1 MFVRKLAL
9 SVVLIVFSLVGAA
22 FGHAQTTSGA
32 LVGVI
37 RDASGAVVPNST
49 VNATNEA
56 TGVVY
61 TGKSNASGD
70 YRISNLPEG
79 TYDLRTAVP
88 GFMPSLLKGVVV
100 AATSVETQDIVL
112 SVGQNTTTVEVTTQ
126 ASVSI
131 DTTTA
136 QIGTTFSTKETQ
148 DLPSATI
155 GLGVLNLSLLTP
167 GVTSSGGL
175 GAGTGPSIAG
185 QRPRNNNFTID
196 GIDNNNKGVT
206 GPLLNVPN
214 DAISEFVLLQNVYPA
229 QYGHST
235 GGQFNSLIVSG
246 ANQIHGRLYE
256 YFKNRNLNA
265 VSSTQAI
272 NNRAQGISPDFQP
285 RFDFNRYGGQVG
297 GPILK
302 DKLFLFSNFERQTTG
317 SAGAST
323 AFCAPTAAGFA
334 TMNGLTFASPSNYSV
349 YKTYV
354 PAAPNQAPA
363 GGGTSCNDSK
373 AVPGGATILVANAA
387 GVSTPVPVGAVSLAL
402 SNSFNSYFSTNAL
415 DYTISQHD
423 NLRVR
428 YVYNRADTNDTAAS
442 FPAFFAPAPSRFHLI
457 SANEV
462 HTFTP
467 SLSNEFRLGY
477 NRFFTEAVLPAIN
490 FPGLAQFP
498 NLIFYD
504 FSTTTYLGPDA
515 SAPQSDIQNLYQAID
530 SLTWIKGKHT
540 LVFGMEGR
548 KYIAPTVFVQR
559 LRGDYEYSTLGRYLN
574 DISPDEVGQRN
585 ATPPGVSPTFYGD
598 QSSIYAYANDDYRMT
613 QKLTLNL
620 GLRYEFTSVPAS
632 EKEQALNIAASV
644 PGLITFGKPTPQYKN
659 FAPRIGVAYAPDENT
674 AVHAAFGIN
683 YDVLYDNIGTTT
695 APPQFQTTENVDI
708 NTAKPGFLAGG
719 GLPAN
724 ATFATLAQ
732 QRAATSA
739 FVPNQKLPYSEQWTV
754 GVQHVFHRDY
764 TAEVRYVGTHGI
776 HLDVQEQISVQ
787 SPVTAA
793 NQLPTNL
800 TGGAVTFNPANTLAA
815 LKAPVNGFPS
825 YLVQAY
831 AQAGLTASS
840 ITSDEPFGGSHYNG
854 LQTQLTR
861 RFQNGLLVNASYTY
875 SRAFD
880 DSTADFNT
888 TALNPRRPQD
898 SQDLHAEFSRSDLDR
913 PHRLTL
919 VGVYDLPFFKN
930 SNFLMKNVVGNWEIA
945 PSYTF
950 QSPQYTTVQS
960 TVDSNLN
967 NDSAGDRVFINPNG
981 IKGTGTGVVPLVNT
995 AVTCPTSTTGTK
1007 TYGVANGT
1015 SAVVVSCAANTIG
1028 YTAGSL
1034 SGPSAA
1040 QVFTASN
1047 AYYVQGGPGT
1057 NPTAPRNTLP
1067 TGRTNNLDL
1076 SIFKRVSFMERY
1088 RIEFGAQ
1095 AVNLLNH
1102 SQYFPGSL
1110 DTVNSI
1116 GSTGSRNF
1124 DTVTNTQFNQ
1134 KQLVFSNNPRNLQLS
1149 GKIIF

>member
-1 MFVRKLAL
+1 MFVRKLAF
-9 SVVLIVFSLVGAA
+9 SVVLTVFSLVSAS

-37 RDASGAVVPNST
+37 RDASGAVVPDST
-49 VNATNEA
+49 VNAINEA

-61 TGKSNASGD
+61 AGKSNASGD

-88 GFMPSLLKGVVV
+88 GFTPSLLQGVAV

-112 SVGQNTTTVEVTTQ
+112 SVGQTATTVEVTTQ
-126 ASVSI
+126 ANVSI

-175 GAGTGPSIAG
+175 GAGTGPSVAG

-196 GIDNNNKGVT
+196 GIDNNNKGIT

-214 DAISEFVLLQNVYPA
+214 DAISEFVLLQNVYSA
-229 QYGHST
+229 QFGHST

-246 ANQIHGRLYE
+246 TNHVHGRLYE

-265 VSSTQAI
+265 VTSTQAI
-272 NNRAQGISPDFQP
+272 NNRAQGVSPDFQP
-285 RFDFNRYGGQVG
+285 RLDFNRYGGQVG

-317 SAGAST
+317 SAGSST

-334 TMNGLTFASPSNYSV
+334 TLNGLTFASTTNYSV
-349 YKTYV
+349 YKAYV
-354 PAAPNQAPA
+354 PAAPSQAPA

-373 AVPGGATILVANAA
+373 AVPGGATVLVANAA

-402 SNSFNSYFSTNAL
+402 SNSFNSYLSTNAL
-415 DYTISQHD
+415 DYTISQRD

-428 YVYNRADTNDTAAS
+428 YVYNRADTTDTAAS
-442 FPAFFAPAPSRFHLI
+442 FPAFFAPSPARFHLI

-477 NRFFTEAVLPAIN
+477 NRFFTQLDVPAIN
-490 FPGLAQFP
+490 FPGLSQFP
-498 NLIFYD
+498 DLIFYD
-504 FSTTTYLGPDA
+504 LSTTTYLGPDA

-540 LVFGMEGR
+540 LVFGVEGR

-574 DISPDEVGQRN
+574 DISPDAVGQRN

-598 QSSIYAYANDDYRMT
+598 QSSIYAYANDDFRMT

-695 APPQFQTTENVDI
+695 APPQFQTTENVNI
-708 NTAKPGFLAGG
+708 NASTPGFLAGG

-831 AQAGLTASS
+831 AQAGLTASA
-840 ITSDEPFGGSHYNG
+840 ITSDEPFGGSNYNG

-861 RFQNGLLVNASYTY
+861 RFQNGLLINASYTY

-880 DSTADFNT
+880 DSTADFNS

-898 SQDLHAEFSRSDLDR
+898 SQNLHAEFSRSDLDR

-930 SNFLMKNVVGNWEIA
+930 ANFLMKNLVGNWEIA

-981 IKGTGTGVVPLVNT
+981 VKGTGTGVVPLVNT
-995 AVTCPTSTTGTK
+995 AVACPIGTTTH
-1007 TYGVANGT
+1007 GVANGT
-1015 SAVVVSCAANTIG
+1015 STVVASCAANTIG

-1034 SGPSAA
+1034 SGPSTA

-1067 TGRTNNLDL
+1067 TGRINNLDL
-1076 SIFKRVSFMERY
+1076 SIFKRVSFMDRY
-1088 RIEFGAQ
+1088 KIEFGAQ
-1095 AVNLLNH
+1095 AVNVLNH

-1110 DTVNSI
+1110 DTVNAI

>member
-1 MFVRKLAL
+1 MSVRKLVIAA
-9 SVVLIVFSLVGAA
+9 VLIVLFLAGAS

-49 VNATNEA
+49 VSATNEA

-88 GFMPSLLKGVVV
+88 GFTPSLLQGVAV

-112 SVGQNTTTVEVTTQ
+112 SVGQTATTVEVTTQ
-126 ASVSI
+126 ANVSI

-175 GAGTGPSIAG
+175 GAGTGPSVAG

-196 GIDNNNKGVT
+196 GIDNNNKGIT

-214 DAISEFVLLQNVYPA
+214 DAISEFVLLQNVYSA

-246 ANQIHGRLYE
+246 TNHIHGRLYE
-256 YFKNRNLNA
+256 YFRNRNLNA

-272 NNRAQGISPDFQP
+272 NNRAQGVSPDFQP

-302 DKLFLFSNFERQTTG
+302 DKLFLFANFERQTTG

-334 TMNGLTFASPSNYSV
+334 TLNSLTFASPANYSV

-354 PAAPNQAPA
+354 PAAPSQAPA

-373 AVPGGATILVANAA
+373 AVPGGATIQVANAA

-402 SNSFNSYFSTNAL
+402 ANSFNSYLSTNAL

-442 FPAFFAPAPSRFHLI
+442 FPAFFTPSPTRFHLI

-477 NRFFTEAVLPAIN
+477 NRFFTQTVVPAIN

-498 NLIFYD
+498 NLYFYD
-504 FSTTTYLGPDA
+504 FSPTTYLGPDA

-598 QSSIYAYANDDYRMT
+598 QSSIYAYANDDFRMT

-659 FAPRIGVAYAPDENT
+659 FAPRVGVAYAPNENT

-695 APPQFQTTENVDI
+695 APPQFQTTENVNI
-708 NTAKPGFLAGG
+708 NAATPGFLAGG

-787 SPVTAA
+787 SPVTTA

-831 AQAGLTASS
+831 AQAGLTASA

-861 RFQNGLLVNASYTY
+861 RFQNGLLINASYTY

-930 SNFLMKNVVGNWEIA
+930 SNFLMKNLVGNWEIA

-995 AVTCPTSTTGTK
+995 AVACPTGTTTH
-1007 TYGVANGT
+1007 GVANGT
-1015 SAVVVSCAANTIG
+1015 STVVASCAANTIG

-1034 SGPSAA
+1034 SGPSTA

-1088 RIEFGAQ
+1088 KIEFGAQ
-1095 AVNLLNH
+1095 AINVLNH